1 MSIFISVLLL
11 ACLVSC
17 GAPDLPTAGY
27 QDIPGRD
34 QKPLYRIKVP
44 FGWKRKAID
53 GPLEDTTKPLCEFLI
68 EGAVRAT
75 IHNFPN
81 IKVPPQA
88 QITRWK
94 KQFSSLDPQGALIT
108 PQAFSGYVGL
118 KFEGSG
124 LIEGKKTFIMGWSMQ
139 IAPEFYSFVQGQLG
153 SDVTIKVVGPK
164 ELIETY
170 REEIERFARSFELID
185 LLSCCDLRNSS
196 KVHKIDL
203 ATHV

>member
-1 MSIFISVLLL
+1 MSYLICLILI
-11 ACLVSC
+11 ACAASC
-17 GAPDLPTAGY
+17 GTPEFPKAGY
-27 QDIPGRD
+27 QEIPGRD

-44 FGWKRKAID
+44 FGWQRKLVEGSLD
-53 GPLEDTTKPLCEFLI
+53 DTTKPICEFLI
-68 EGAVRAT
+68 EGSVRAT

-94 KQFSSLDPQGALIT
+94 KQFSALDPHGIFIT

-124 LIEGKKTFIMGWSMQ
+124 LIEGKKTTMIGWSLQ
-139 IAPEFYSFVQGQLG
+139 LAPELYSFIKGQLG

-164 ELIETY
+164 EMVESY
-170 REEIERFARSFELID
+170 KEEIERFARSFELIQD
-185 LLSCCDLRNSS
+185 
-196 KVHKIDL
+196 I
-203 ATHV
+203 AA